1 VLCAFFHDLG
11 MGLSSEERQARL
23 APESDLWDKL
33 DLLDGQRRALHYLGK
48 SFEKGTPVTQNSL
61 SLREYWSRAKRLFSV
76 WIAVSVTQ
84 LTYGMRKCL
93 KLWPR
98 FGKRATKPFP
108 T

>member
-48 SFEKGTPVTQNSL
+48 K
-61 SLREYWSRAKRLFSV
+61 LREGNPGDSELAVAAALRLADLIDFDRERTPQVLFRYLIPSSEQ
-76 WIAVSVTQ
+76 A
-84 LTYGMRKCL
+84 
-93 KLWPR
+93 
-98 FGKRATKPFP
+98 ATPP
-108 T
+108 LSIQAR